1 MAPHF
6 SEPTSSGLCRG
17 AGFAEAD
24 GGLGEW
30 KVPLERAG
38 LGTVSQP
45 RDQEG
50 VRARVPSGSKA
61 PPLGSGALQSADL
74 SSQNPPGR

>member
-6 SEPTSSGLCRG
+6 SEPTSSGLRRG
-17 AGFAEAD
+17 SGFAEAD

-30 KVPLERAG
+30 KVPLERVG

-45 RDQEG
+45 RDQERG
-50 VRARVPSGSKA
+50 RGRVPSGSEV
-61 PPLGSGALQSADL
+61 PPLGSRALQSADL
-74 SSQNPPGR
+74 CSQNPPGR